1 MDLDL
6 NNERTHASIFKSFG
20 RKRGRRED
28 VRGYRR
34 KSNKS
39 RMWIYIK
46 KYKLLPP
53 PLMDLD
59 LDLEHMHSQVMEKE
73 RN

>member
-1 MDLDL
+1 
-6 NNERTHASIFKSFG
+6 
-20 RKRGRRED
+20 
-28 VRGYRR
+28 
-34 KSNKS
+34 
-39 RMWIYIK
+39 MWIYIE